1 MTAANI
7 SFIRSAHG
15 GPERMNCLSRLPLDA
30 ETQWPTLR
38 TILQRPLFARAEVL
52 AGREFL
58 DVPVRWV
65 HVGEI
70 PDIATYLRGQELILS
85 TGVGLRQPRERLL
98 YLERLAQ
105 CKVAGICIELG
116 RYLRRV
122 PNDMTQRAGQ
132 LGLPLIAFHE
142 SVRFVDITQDVH
154 ALILQNEQQ
163 VLASLRTLGSELQA
177 LAAGAEPV
185 AAIVGQVA
193 SWLGRPAVFLD
204 DRGDTVCSAQTEQAR
219 ELVAQAQDLLRT
231 MRPSRTIDPDIPLP
245 DGRSY
250 VLSRRVGGVIPLGLV
265 ASASGSDDRVAVG
278 MALDFAAGALG
289 LGLIRQRRLHVGVDH
304 TEAAL
309 VRDLLLG
316 TRLPAPA
323 LRESLGRAGLGGA
336 MPAQCIVMRAR
347 GRGESQDLAAALH
360 TWLALQGL
368 RALAAPWEGEVVAIL
383 LDPPPLEAIQGIG
396 HALAQ
401 REWSP
406 GAAPLE
412 LGFSRRAQ
420 LRALPAALR
429 EAEQVLSVANL
440 GGYVQSPFYADLG
453 ALRLLLGLR
462 DDFDVESFCEDEL
475 GALTAYDKV
484 YSEDLVKTLEMLVK
498 AENRTEAAKLLRISR
513 QTLYYRIERLASL
526 LGEDF
531 LSPGRRLALQM
542 ALLTSQL
549 LGRTY

>member
-1 MTAANI
+1 
-7 SFIRSAHG
+7 
-15 GPERMNCLSRLPLDA
+15 MNRLARLPLNA
-30 ETQWPTLR
+30 GTQWPTLR
-38 TILQRPLFARAEVL
+38 TILQRPLFAHAEVL

-85 TGVGLRQPRERLL
+85 TGVGLRQRRERLL

-122 PNDMTQRAGQ
+122 PDDMVHRAGQ
-132 LGLPLIAFHE
+132 LGVPLIAFHE

-163 VLASLRTLGSELQA
+163 ILASLRTLGSELQG
-177 LAAGAEPV
+177 LAAGAEPA
-185 AAIVGQVA
+185 AAIVARLA

-204 DRGDTVCSAQTEQAR
+204 DHGDAVCSAHTEEAR
-219 ELVAQAQDLLRT
+219 ELEVQAQDLLRT
-231 MRPSRTIDPDIPLP
+231 MRPSRTIYPDVPLP

-250 VLSRRVGGVIPLGLV
+250 ILSRRVGGALPLGLV
-265 ASASGSDDRVAVG
+265 ASASGIDDRVAVG
-278 MALDFAAGALG
+278 MALDFAAGAIG
-289 LGLIRQRRLHVGVDH
+289 LGLVRERRLQVGADR

-316 TRLPAPA
+316 ARLPAPA
-323 LRESLGRAGLGGA
+323 LRESLGRVGLGGP
-336 MPAQCIVMRAR
+336 MPAQGMVLRAR
-347 GRGESQDLAAALH
+347 GRGAAQDLAAALH

-368 RALAAPWEGEVVAIL
+368 RALATPWEGEVVAIL
-383 LDPPPLEAIQGIG
+383 LDPPPLLTLQGFG
-396 HALAQ
+396 HMLAE

-406 GAAPLE
+406 GAAPLQI
-412 LGFSRRAQ
+412 GFSRRAL
-420 LRALPAALR
+420 LRGLPAALR

-440 GGYVQSPFYADLG
+440 DGHVRSPFYGDLG

-462 DDFDVESFCEDEL
+462 DDFDIEAFCEDEL
-475 GALTAYDKV
+475 GAVTAHDKV
-484 YSEDLVKTLEMLVK
+484 YSGDLLQTLQALLAAED
-498 AENRTEAAKLLRISR
+498 RSQAAKMLSIHR
-513 QTLYYRIERLASL
+513 QTLYYRIHRLGSL

-531 LSPGRRLALQM
+531 LSPDRRLALQM
-542 ALLTSQL
+542 ALLATEL
-549 LGRTY
+549 LGRTR